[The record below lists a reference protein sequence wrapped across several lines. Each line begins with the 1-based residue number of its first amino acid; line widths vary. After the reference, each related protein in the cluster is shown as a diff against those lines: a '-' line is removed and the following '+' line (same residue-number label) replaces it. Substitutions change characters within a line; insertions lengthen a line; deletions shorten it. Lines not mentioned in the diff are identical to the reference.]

1 MKFVLLLLLAD
12 ACHAYK
18 SIAERSW
25 VKFRKVKCPT
35 YESSPLHDEPDII
48 HATNI
53 LIEDRLNT
61 IATIVRKS
69 VSDFH
74 AQLKQY
80 TTDLAARI
88 KRATTTADYGF
99 VRKPELRHQYGM
111 LFNHHGQVISGLKNM
126 DLFLSIDLP
135 KLEDIAYKPPP
146 FPECDNWAAPHKSN
160 RNHHVYYS
168 SLGFGKDNHGP
179 MTELNTNTSEYL
191 TEAIHITVC
200 NQYKNK
206 YVKLLERIETI
217 KRNITY
223 KIEKVMPRLMPN
235 ENAVLYSK
243 ETLSET
249 SRQKRAIPLGLLF
262 SGVSAIG
269 GLIMKGINTW
279 SNYKKSKAM
288 TKAVEKLYEAQEID
302 HRHLTR
308 LEGQTSLLA
317 KTTKTAFQHI
327 DYRLLHLDTKLNS
340 TVQHMTEFF
349 KRTESHFRFTW
360 EALVSNRLAIHL
372 LSSGSAMYDMVLRQ
386 YLHYY
391 QNYDVTLDHF
401 LTGLDA
407 LEPDDSRFKCW
418 TQMNWTVS

>member
-1 MKFVLLLLLAD
+1 
-12 ACHAYK
+12 
-18 SIAERSW
+18 
-25 VKFRKVKCPT
+25 
-35 YESSPLHDEPDII
+35 
-48 HATNI
+48 
-53 LIEDRLNT
+53 
-61 IATIVRKS
+61 
-69 VSDFH
+69 
-74 AQLKQY
+74 
-80 TTDLAARI
+80 
-88 KRATTTADYGF
+88 
-99 VRKPELRHQYGM
+99 
-111 LFNHHGQVISGLKNM
+111 
-126 DLFLSIDLP
+126 
-135 KLEDIAYKPPP
+135 
-146 FPECDNWAAPHKSN
+146 
-160 RNHHVYYS
+160 
-168 SLGFGKDNHGP
+168 
-179 MTELNTNTSEYL
+179 MTELNTNTSKYL
-191 TEAIHITVC
+191 AEAIHITVC

-206 YVKLLERIETI
+206 YIKLLERIETI

-235 ENAVLYSK
+235 ENAIIYGK
-243 ETLSET
+243 ETQSDA
-249 SRQKRAIPLGLLF
+249 SRQKRAIPLRLIF

-269 GLIMKGINTW
+269 GLIMKGVNTW

-302 HRHLTR
+302 HRRLTR

-372 LSSGSAMYDMVLRQ
+372 LSNGSAMYDMVLQQ

-401 LTGLDA
+401 LTGLDT
-407 LEPDDSRFKCW
+407 LGTGRLTFPSVGPR
-418 TQMNWTVS
+418 